1 MMKKMFALL
10 SMMLFTAGL
19 SFAGEWTGY
28 VTDAKCA
35 KGGKAGAAHA
45 GCAKGCING
54 GEAAVLVDDAGKIH
68 EIANQDKIKAM
79 AGEKVK
85 VTGTM
90 ADGKITVE
98 KAEKAS

>member
-1 MMKKMFALL
+1 MKRFFALA
-10 SMMLFTAGL
+10 SMLLLTAGL

-35 KGGKAGAAHA
+35 NGGKYGADHA
-45 GCAKGCING
+45 GCAKGCIGG
-54 GEAAVLVDDAGKIH
+54 GEAAVLVTEDGTVM
-68 EIANQDKIKAM
+68 EVANQDKITGH

-85 VTGTM
+85 VTGSE

-98 KAEKAS
+98 SVAAAG